1 MAYNV
6 WEPWTGKQAS
16 ADSTSSWHEKLFF
29 HSENIINSGSRP
41 TASDSVCAQNKKSW
55 VWKEE
60 NSGRWWCA
68 EPRKWMVSCFT
79 ATHPP
84 INRGLGWAP
93 NKTISPLPGTHLR
106 LYCEQRSAAA
116 GTERFE
122 AEIILSAISHK
133 YLTEKGERERW
144 GERKRQGGGHAGAVG
159 WRGCQGTFWKLGD
172 NCALEIS
179 NKLKVRLSWGF
190 AGLFESRNKLR
201 CTL

>member
-1 MAYNV
+1 MLFNILWSACLYTLQIITHMFHKV
-6 WEPWTGKQAS
+6 SAREEKSETCAWLTMCESPEQANRRVLT
-16 ADSTSSWHEKLFF
+16 ALPPDTKNFFF

-116 GTERFE
+116 GT
-122 AEIILSAISHK
+122 
-133 YLTEKGERERW
+133 
-144 GERKRQGGGHAGAVG
+144 
-159 WRGCQGTFWKLGD
+159 
-172 NCALEIS
+172 
-179 NKLKVRLSWGF
+179 
-190 AGLFESRNKLR
+190 
-201 CTL
+201 